1 MIAIIQRVSEA
12 KVKIEGDIKAKIGKG
27 LVVLLGIEEADSAE
41 DIDWL
46 CGKIVNLRIFN
57 DTEGVMNVSIK
68 DDNGDIIVV
77 SQFTLH
83 ASTKK
88 GNRPSYI
95 KAAKPDSAIPLYH
108 KFISALQ
115 TAFGKPIQTGEF
127 GADMKVSL
135 INDGPVTIIIDSK
148 NRC

>member
-1 MIAIIQRVSEA
+1 MKVVLQRVSEA
-12 KVKIEGDIKAKIGKG
+12 SVTIGKRKNAEIGKG
-27 LVVLLGIEEADSAE
+27 LLILLGIENEDAEE
-41 DIDWL
+41 DITWL
-46 CGKIVNLRIFN
+46 CGKIAKMRIFN
-57 DTEGVMNVSIK
+57 DAAGVMNDSLLDV
-68 DDNGDIIVV
+68 NGDAIVV

-95 KAAKPDSAIPLYH
+95 KAAKPDVAIPLY
-108 KFISALQ
+108 KRFVAVLEKEL
-115 TAFGKPIQTGEF
+115 GKPVGTGEF

-135 INDGPVTIIIDSK
+135 LNDGPVTILIDSK